1 MVNIWIFF
9 QITPILYNTTFRTI
23 TPKLLH
29 GLGTRISRGGQLFI
43 LGAKVISNQVH
54 IFTFQVTIKEINE
67 TNKYMMN
74 VKSKSNKSNQNQ
86 IEIQS
91 KSNYYQ
97 KQNTMSENSVFVLLH
112 AKSV

>member
-1 MVNIWIFF
+1 MG
-9 QITPILYNTTFRTI
+9 QEQE
-23 TPKLLH
+23 
-29 GLGTRISRGGQLFI
+29 LGGGGQLFI
-43 LGAKVISNQVH
+43 LGAKVISFQVH
-54 IFTFQVTIKEINE
+54 IFTFQIIIKELNE

-97 KQNTMSENSVFVLLH
+97 KQNTISENSVFVFYMPNLFEFC
-112 AKSV
+112 